1 MKKKTDTL
9 PPQEVNYTRLGLLT
23 DKKKKE
29 LENQVLLKIVNNMRK
44 EIDKLKYYRT
54 GFYTLLAIVL
64 VNLIIKI
71 L

>member
-44 EIDKLKYYRT
+44 EIDKLKYYRI